1 MIWLNGIKG
10 KIIIFRKI
18 VFNLVSSKFSTLF
31 VDGIILM
38 NFIFLSSIGIV
49 SNELISFFEDV
60 TTIIVSIEL
69 IAKIIAFQT
78 SNVLKY

>member
-1 MIWLNGIKG
+1 VIWLNGIKG

-69 IAKIIAFQT
+69 IAKMIAFQT
-78 SNVLKY
+78 SNVLNY